1 MTMRSLDLVRH
12 GRKTNSSV
20 MFVLPNPD
28 LLEATTKDFV
38 IGTIDHKHMPVVSLE
53 NLSNFGKARQG
64 QLLAFATDIYFDE
77 VGNRTVAIKLNP
89 KRGFLC
95 FFRQGENLVP
105 ERAGFPRSRQA
116 VDQTNLTS
124 IDDTVAKVTQFDE
137 VLATKESERL
147 ISISQTG
154 SAELFN
160 LDEQSPSLAI
170 YSPLFVVV
178 VAVF

>member
-1 MTMRSLDLVRH
+1 M
-12 GRKTNSSV
+12 
-20 MFVLPNPD
+20 
-28 LLEATTKDFV
+28 LLGFIIIYLLFTLAIGWWASQKVKTTKDFV

-95 FFRQGENLVP
+95 FFRQGEDLVP

-116 VDQTNLTS
+116 VASLSPCSAACRNH
-124 IDDTVAKVTQFDE
+124 
-137 VLATKESERL
+137 LAAS
-147 ISISQTG
+147 
-154 SAELFN
+154 
-160 LDEQSPSLAI
+160 
-170 YSPLFVVV
+170 
-178 VAVF
+178 